1 MRTRNERKTALLAVA
16 AAALLVGAV
25 SARAAEIT
33 VGDGSA
39 APNGQGTITV
49 RLVPGEGEAVAGTQ
63 NDIQFESGAQVAEA
77 TVTATTLTANISDT
91 DTAIPVAD
99 ASGLPFFGTIQI
111 EDERIAYGAIE
122 ENTLKAGGC
131 AGVDVAPTAC
141 ATVDDCPAGATCD
154 PVGRG
159 QNDTEAAAHTSGAD
173 VTVPSALPDCAPTAA
188 VKDAGKRAVFA
199 FLPADCTPGTDCTA
213 VRGIVLALD
222 DLTTLDSPIDLYTCK
237 VQAGPD
243 AGTFPLTCPADPSCE
258 PGQTENCTPDPF
270 APAQAAALPGEPAIA
285 TTCTS
290 GEFTVGVSCIGDCG
304 APVGEVS
311 LGEVQRAFNIFLG
324 TAGLD
329 SCPAADGPDA
339 NTEVS
344 LGEVQIA
351 FNNFLNGCP

>member
-1 MRTRNERKTALLAVA
+1 MRTRNRRKAVLRA
-16 AAALLVGAV
+16 VVAAALLVGAV
-25 SARAAEIT
+25 SAQAAEIT
-33 VGDGSA
+33 VGNGSA

-49 RLVPGEGEAVAGTQ
+49 RLVPGTGEAVAGTE
-63 NDIQFESGAQVAEA
+63 NDIQFEAGAQVAEA
-77 TVTATTLTANISDT
+77 AAPATTLTADISDT

-99 ASGLPFFGTIQI
+99 ASDLPFFGTIEI
-111 EDERIAYGAIE
+111 DGERIAYGAIE
-122 ENTLKAGGC
+122 GNTLKAGGC
-131 AGVDVAPTAC
+131 TGEGVPPTAC
-141 ATVDDCPAGATCD
+141 ATSGDCAAGGVCD

-159 QNDTEAAAHTSGAD
+159 QNGTEPADHASGAD

-188 VKDAGKRAVFA
+188 VKAAGKSAVFA
-199 FLPADCTPGTDCTA
+199 FLPPDCTPGTDCTA
-213 VRGIVLALD
+213 VRGIVLALGD
-222 DLTTLDSPIDLYTCK
+222 VETLDSPIDLYTCK
-237 VQAGPD
+237 VAAGPD

-270 APAQAAALPGEPAIA
+270 KPAQTAGPAGEAIA
-285 TTCTS
+285 TTCVS

-329 SCPAADGPDA
+329 TCPAADGPDA